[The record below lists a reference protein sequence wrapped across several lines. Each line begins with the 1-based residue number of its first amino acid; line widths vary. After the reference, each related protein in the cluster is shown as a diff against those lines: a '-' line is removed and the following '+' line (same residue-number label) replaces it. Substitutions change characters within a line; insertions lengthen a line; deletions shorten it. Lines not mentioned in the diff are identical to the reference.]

1 MKRDWRYL
9 ELSEVIAVHEYL
21 LDQFGGSEGVRD
33 TDLLESALAQPR
45 QTFDG
50 EDLYQTSAEKAAR
63 YAFGIV
69 NNHPFVDGNKRTG
82 AACLGMFLRGNDVRF
97 KPRGDDLYRTIIAVA
112 DGSLSYNEF
121 VAWVEAVIG

>member
-1 MKRDWRYL
+1 MNRNWRHL

-21 LDQFGGSEGVRD
+21 LDLFGGSEGVRD
-33 TDLLESALAQPR
+33 VNLLESALAQPR

-50 EDLYQTSAEKAAR
+50 KDLYRTPAEKAAR

-82 AACLGMFLRGNDVRF
+82 AACLGMALRGNDVRF
-97 KPRGDDLYRTIIAVA
+97 KPRSDDLCRTIIAIA
-112 DGSLSYNEF
+112 DGSLSYEEL
-121 VAWVEAVIG
+121 VIWVESVIG